1 MTKTVIA
8 GDTESIEFNG
18 NLKDLITTYGAIT
31 GSLIESI
38 VESGTMDQEEAIGFI
53 QNLIPMAVES
63 WEKATVETVASKEEQ
78 NIEE

>member
-8 GDTESIEFNG
+8 GDTGSVEFNG
-18 NLKDLITTYGAIT
+18 NLRDIITTYGAIT
-31 GSLIESI
+31 GSLIEST

-53 QNLIPMAVES
+53 QNLIPVAVES